1 VAFENEFVETRVYD
15 FLLLAVAMT
24 EFLGLTV
31 LWCMAWVGVIQ
42 LEKKDELQYWW

>member
-1 VAFENEFVETRVYD
+1 MKDLVAFENELVETHAYD

-31 LWCMAWVGVIQ
+31 LWCMDVIQ
-42 LEKKDELQYWW
+42 FEKR